1 MSDCCRRL
9 LSVIALFCVAF
20 VATSATAY
28 DWLQFNGSS
37 AHSGNNTSETTISAA
52 NVATL
57 TQLFQVSLP
66 NVADGAPVL
75 LQGVTTPAGVQDL
88 LFVNT
93 TDGWIVALNAQTGMT
108 VWGQQLTGASPFMTT
123 SPAID
128 PNGLYVYS
136 YGLDGYAHKFPVG
149 TGIEVKTGGWPVQ
162 TTLKP
167 TVEKASAPLAT
178 ATVSGTSYLYVVHG
192 GYPGDGGSY
201 QGHLSSINLGT
212 AAANVFNAMC
222 SNQSVLITSGGCVG
236 HGSAIWGRP
245 GAVYDAGAGKIYVAT
260 GNATDGGGPPGCGNP
275 GQGTWNG
282 STMWSE
288 SLLALNPSGTG
299 GASGKPLDS
308 YTPTDVNCL
317 DQSDTDIGSTAVA
330 ILPVPANSNVQHLG
344 VLGGKDSVLR
354 LLDLDNLSDSA
365 TPGPGHQGGE
375 IFVLPGGIPQG
386 GELLSQ
392 PCIWVNP
399 ADGSTWVFIGNGGG
413 LSGLQL
419 AVDGGGNPSLVTQWQ
434 RGAQSADTSPLIA
447 NNVLYFHGN
456 VSGSNVLTA
465 YTPTT
470 GSPLWSVTIGNG
482 VHWQSPV
489 VANGATDAPGLS
501 QGRRDCRPH
510 RWAACRRWDDC
521 PRAPGRPAR
530 RRGPPWCSRSYCRV
544 ARDHRTPVENA
555 DRDSARPPGPA
566 GFRRRRCRPPR
577 PAHGPSRSCRR
588 RPRGRRVGH
597 LDLRRQGRRL
607 PRRTRSRRRSLFQID
622 PVLPSAT
629 SARLAPPPPPPQ
641 PPAPP
646 HPPAPP
652 PPPPMSWVEVP
663 RAVEGIGRARSPCP
677 GFPGAPSPP
686 AVGSHPAG
694 ESTPD
699 VCGPAATPPS
709 PATPSAP
716 GLLAGTTPAPIGDPA
731 PAGRPSRPGC
741 VAGAAGL
748 AAPGDSSPG
757 LPAYRLHPRPPSP
770 PADVPVCLH

>member
-489 VANGATDAPGLS
+489 VANGVVYVEDGGGNLNAFAVVNTAP
-501 QGRRDCRPH
+501 
-510 RWAACRRWDDC
+510 AI
-521 PRAPGRPAR
+521 
-530 RRGPPWCSRSYCRV
+530 
-544 ARDHRTPVENA
+544 T
-555 DRDSARPPGPA
+555 SAN
-566 GFRRRRCRPPR
+566 
-577 PAHGPSRSCRR
+577 
-588 RPRGRRVGH
+588 
-597 LDLRRQGRRL
+597 
-607 PRRTRSRRRSLFQID
+607 
-622 PVLPSAT
+622 SAT
-629 SARLAPPPPPPQ
+629 FQVGVA
-641 PPAPP
+641 
-646 HPPAPP
+646 
-652 PPPPMSWVEVP
+652 
-663 RAVEGIGRARSPCP
+663 GRFTVTAT
-677 GFPGAPSPP
+677 GSPP
-686 AVGSHPAG
+686 LTLS
-694 ESTPD
+694 ESGALPNGVTFT
-699 VCGPAATPPS
+699 AAT
-709 PATPSAP
+709 
-716 GLLAGTTPAPIGDPA
+716 GVLAGTPTISGSYPLQFTASNGVTPNAVQSFTLTVNGVANPASLTYSDPNCSAFALSGTAPNQLLIC
-731 PAGRPSRPGC
+731 AG
-741 VAGAAGL
+741 GAAQASTLGYSDPSCTSFTL
-748 AAPGDSSPG
+748 SGTAPNQI
-757 LPAYRLHPRPPSP
+757 LTC
-770 PADVPVCLH
+770 VP